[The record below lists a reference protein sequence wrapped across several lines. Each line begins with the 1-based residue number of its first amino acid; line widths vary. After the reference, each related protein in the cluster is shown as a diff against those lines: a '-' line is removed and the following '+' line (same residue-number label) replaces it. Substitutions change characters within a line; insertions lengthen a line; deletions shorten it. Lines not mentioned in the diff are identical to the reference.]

1 VYFLWGSNEIDWV
14 ENKACNSVGGVLTMW
29 SSKSFQKSK
38 VVNDRNYFVIE
49 GLWKRGNG
57 VSVTG
62 VNVYCSGSL
71 REKKEVWSEINAV
84 RLNQLSKAWCVIGDF
99 NSIRR

>member
-1 VYFLWGSNEIDWV
+1 
-14 ENKACNSVGGVLTMW
+14 MW